1 MTASSAYTREVIS
14 LKETICTITGMV
26 GAAFTSL
33 LGGWDT
39 SLMVLCIFM
48 GVDYITGLICAGV
61 FHASPK
67 SKSGSLESKAS
78 FKGLVRKG
86 VALLIVLVAHLLDLV
101 LGINYVRDAVCIA
114 FIVSEAISIT
124 ENAGLMGVPVPKK
137 LVQAIE
143 LLQKKEDDDHG
154 HKDS

>member
-1 MTASSAYTREVIS
+1 M
-14 LKETICTITGMV
+14 KETICTITGMV
-26 GAAFTSL
+26 GAFFTSL

-48 GVDYITGLICAGV
+48 GVDYLTGLICAGV

-67 SKSGSLESKAS
+67 SKSGALESKAS

-86 VALLIVLVAHLLDLV
+86 ITLLIVLVAHHLDLV

-137 LVQAIE
+137 LIQAIE
-143 LLQKKEDDDHG
+143 LLQKKEEQDHAD
-154 HKDS
+154 KD

>member
-1 MTASSAYTREVIS
+1 M
-14 LKETICTITGMV
+14 KETICTVIGMV
-26 GAAFTSL
+26 GAFFTSL

-48 GVDYITGLICAGV
+48 GVDYVTGLICAGV

-67 SKSGSLESKAS
+67 SKSGALESKAS

-86 VALLIVLVAHLLDLV
+86 VTLLIVLVAHQLDLV

-124 ENAGLMGVPVPKK
+124 ENAGLMGVPVPPKIVK
-137 LVQAIE
+137 AIE
-143 LLQKKEDDDHG
+143 LLQQKNENKG
-154 HKDS
+154 GGKDE

>member
-1 MTASSAYTREVIS
+1 M
-14 LKETICTITGMV
+14 KETICTITGMV
-26 GAAFTSL
+26 GAFFTSL

-48 GVDYITGLICAGV
+48 GVDYLTGLICAGV

-67 SKSGSLESKAS
+67 SKSGALESKAS

-86 VALLIVLVAHLLDLV
+86 ITLLIVLVAHYLDLV

-114 FIVSEAISIT
+114 FIASEAISIT
-124 ENAGLMGVPVPKK
+124 ENAGLMGVPIHPK
-137 LVQAIE
+137 LVKAIE
-143 LLQKKEDDDHG
+143 VLQQKSDKAENREGDQDE
-154 HKDS
+154 

>member
-1 MTASSAYTREVIS
+1 M
-14 LKETICTITGMV
+14 KEIICTTTGLV
-26 GAAFTSL
+26 GAFFTSL

-48 GVDYITGLICAGV
+48 GVDYLTGLVCAGV

-67 SKSGSLESKAS
+67 SESGSLESKAS

-86 VALLIVLVAHLLDLV
+86 VALLIVLVAHHLDLV

-124 ENAGLMGVPVPKK
+124 ENAGLMGVPVPEKV
-137 LVQAIE
+137 LQAIE
-143 LLQKKEDDDHG
+143 LLQQKADKRDGGNKGE
-154 HKDS
+154 

>member
-1 MTASSAYTREVIS
+1 M
-14 LKETICTITGMV
+14 KETICTVIGMV
-26 GAAFTSL
+26 GAFFTSL

-48 GVDYITGLICAGV
+48 GVDYVTGLICAGV

-67 SKSGSLESKAS
+67 SKSGALESKAS

-86 VALLIVLVAHLLDLV
+86 VTLLIVLVAHQLDLV

-137 LVQAIE
+137 LIQAIE
-143 LLQKKEDDDHG
+143 LLQKKEEQDHAD
-154 HKDS
+154 KD

>member
-1 MTASSAYTREVIS
+1 M
-14 LKETICTITGMV
+14 KETICTVTGMV

-86 VALLIVLVAHLLDLV
+86 VALLIVLVAYHLDLV

-124 ENAGLMGVPVPKK
+124 ENAGMRGEPVQTEEAEEIEV
-137 LVQAIE
+137 VQK
-143 LLQKKEDDDHG
+143 QKDVDDG
-154 HKDS
+154 QRAR

>member
-1 MTASSAYTREVIS
+1 
-14 LKETICTITGMV
+14 MV

-86 VALLIVLVAHLLDLV
+86 VVLLIVLVAHHLDLV

-137 LVQAIE
+137 LIQAIE
-143 LLQKKEDDDHG
+143 LLQKKEEQDHG
-154 HKDS
+154 DKD

>member
-1 MTASSAYTREVIS
+1 
-14 LKETICTITGMV
+14 MV
-26 GAAFTSL
+26 GAFFTSM

-48 GVDYITGLICAGV
+48 GVDYLTGLLCAGV
-61 FHASPK
+61 FHRSKK
-67 SKSGSLESKAS
+67 SESGALESRAC

-86 VALLIVLVAHLLDLV
+86 VALLIVLVAHHLDLV

-137 LVQAIE
+137 LIQAIE
-143 LLQKKEDDDHG
+143 LLQKKEEQDRAD
-154 HKDS
+154 KD

>member
-1 MTASSAYTREVIS
+1 M
-14 LKETICTITGMV
+14 KETICAITGMV
-26 GAAFTSL
+26 GAFFTSL

-48 GVDYITGLICAGV
+48 GVDYLTGLLCAGV
-61 FHASPK
+61 FHKSPK
-67 SKSGSLESKAS
+67 SKTGALESKAS

-86 VALLIVLVAHLLDLV
+86 VVLLIVLVAHYLDLV

-124 ENAGLMGVPVPKK
+124 ENAGLMGVPVPAK
-137 LVQAIE
+137 LVRAIE
-143 LLQKKEDDDHG
+143 LLQQKSRDDRGGD
-154 HKDS
+154 KDE

>member
-1 MTASSAYTREVIS
+1 M
-14 LKETICTITGMV
+14 KETICTVTGMV
-26 GAAFTSL
+26 GACFTSM

-48 GVDYITGLICAGV
+48 GVDYLTGLICAGV

-67 SKSGSLESKAS
+67 SKTGALESKAS

-86 VALLIVLVAHLLDLV
+86 VALLIVLVAHHLDLV

-137 LVQAIE
+137 LIQAIE
-143 LLQKKEDDDHG
+143 LLQKKEEDRDHVD
-154 HKDS
+154 KD

>member
-1 MTASSAYTREVIS
+1 M
-14 LKETICTITGMV
+14 KETVCVLAGVV
-26 GAAFTSL
+26 GSALAGLF
-33 LGGWDT
+33 GGWGAGLAT
-39 SLMVLCIFM
+39 LCIFM
-48 GVDYITGLICAGV
+48 GADYLTGLICAGV

-67 SKSGSLESKAS
+67 SKSGALESKAS

-86 VALLIVLVAHLLDLV
+86 VALLIVLVAHHLDLV

-137 LVQAIE
+137 LIQAIE
-143 LLQKKEDDDHG
+143 LLQKKEEQDHG
-154 HKDS
+154 DKD

>member
-1 MTASSAYTREVIS
+1 
-14 LKETICTITGMV
+14 MV
-26 GAAFTSL
+26 GAVFTSL

-48 GVDYITGLICAGV
+48 GVDYLTGLICAGV

-67 SKSGSLESKAS
+67 SKSGALESKAS

-86 VALLIVLVAHLLDLV
+86 AALLIVLVAHHLDLV

-137 LVQAIE
+137 LIQAIE
-143 LLQKKEDDDHG
+143 LLQKKEEQDHAD
-154 HKDS
+154 KD

>member
-1 MTASSAYTREVIS
+1 M
-14 LKETICTITGMV
+14 KETICTVTGMV
-26 GAAFTSL
+26 GACFTSL

-48 GVDYITGLICAGV
+48 GADYLTGLICAGV

-67 SKSGSLESKAS
+67 SKSGALESKAS
-78 FKGLVRKG
+78 FKGLVRKD
-86 VALLIVLVAHLLDLV
+86 VALLIVLVAHHLDLV

-137 LVQAIE
+137 LIQAIE
-143 LLQKKEDDDHG
+143 LLQKKEEQDHAD
-154 HKDS
+154 KD